1 LFSWKGSWGFRNRGS
16 RSCKV
21 RGSLRS
27 FVSISTQIRLIEKIF
42 GSTPNLSTLPSDG
55 SAGTDSTAYGARKRT
70 DSRAHLTNLSRELF
84 PAKNLSF
91 GKG

>member
-1 LFSWKGSWGFRNRGS
+1 LFRWKGSRGFRNRGS

-55 SAGTDSTAYGARKRT
+55 SAGTDSTAYGARKGADPQT
-70 DSRAHLTNLSRELF
+70 HLSYPSGELF
-84 PAKNLSF
+84 PTKNLSF